1 MGSSERW
8 TGSGEANDMNVVG
21 FDFGTTNS
29 LISVIRGQRAISFLD
44 DEQRPIPSIVCYEGM
59 QKVLGRDAKERLA
72 QAGLG
77 VQGNIVRSPK
87 VYLGRDSVFVEGTE
101 RNPVEI
107 VSDVVRH
114 VLHQAQSGA
123 RDLGEISGAVVTIPV
138 DMEGYRRRALREAF
152 RLAGLR
158 IVQFVH
164 EPLAALYGLFCG
176 QDLASML
183 RRYDRKLVLVFD
195 WGGGTLDLT
204 LCRPIGD
211 MVVQLLN
218 DGTDEVGGDVFDE
231 TIMNRLIQNVV
242 SARNLEEE
250 VDALMDRCERAK
262 IDLSSR
268 SNVVIYVGSFFQG
281 IYEQEFDYV
290 LSQGELEQIVGPLLD
305 KGFKRI
311 ERILADA
318 GYGPEQVALCVATG
332 GMSNMPAVRRRLHEW
347 FGPERV
353 QIPDGTATLIS
364 QGAAWIAAD
373 QVGLQLAKNVELV
386 LARNS
391 YLPLVKAG
399 TRMPKEGEVQDERYH
414 LYCTDPRDG
423 VAKFQICTP
432 KRAGKTVLPNEPRT
446 HLEHITIKVDE
457 EARAFHERLEL
468 DVRINDDLILEAHA
482 RSLNRMDD
490 DKREIHNLEF
500 GLQFPSHAEATGS
513 NDKELEGTP
522 ASGNP
527 PSMGALGVRANVADR
542 VDLSLVPGEF
552 LCEYDPFYFDVRRNP
567 PRQQVLERLYYQ
579 PCSVCGR
586 ASNDP
591 ACQCSSL
598 SSGAGGTGDLNSRE
612 VSSQTRYSSR

>member
-1 MGSSERW
+1 
-8 TGSGEANDMNVVG
+8 MNVVG

-29 LISVIRGQRAISFLD
+29 LISVVRGQRAISFLD
-44 DEQRPIPSIVCYEGM
+44 DEQRPIPSVVCYEGV
-59 QKVLGRDAKERLA
+59 QKILGREAKERLA

-77 VQGNIVRSPK
+77 VQGNTVRSPK
-87 VYLGRDSVFVEGTE
+87 MFLGRDSVFVEGTE
-101 RNPVEI
+101 RSPVDI

-114 VLHQAQSGA
+114 VLHQAQSSA
-123 RDLGEISGAVVTIPV
+123 RDLGEIPGAVVTIPV

-152 RLAGLR
+152 MLAGLR

-164 EPLAALYGLFCG
+164 EPLAALYGLFRD

-204 LCRPIGD
+204 LCRPMGD
-211 MVVQLLN
+211 MVVQLMN

-231 TIMNRLIQNVV
+231 AIMNRLIQKVAA
-242 SARNLEEE
+242 ARGLGES
-250 VDALMDRCERAK
+250 VDTQPGAKARLMDRCERAK

-268 SNVVIYVGSFFQG
+268 SNVAIYVGSFFRG
-281 IYEQEFDYV
+281 ADEEEFDYA

-305 KGFKRI
+305 KGFNRI
-311 ERILADA
+311 ERILTDA
-318 GYGPEQVALCVATG
+318 GYTPEQVSLCVATG
-332 GMSNMPAVRRRLHEW
+332 GMSNMPAVKRRLHEW

-399 TRMPKEGEVQDERYH
+399 TVMPKESEVQRETYH

-432 KRAGKTVLPNEPRT
+432 KRAGASVLPSDPRT
-446 HLEHITIKVDE
+446 HLEHVTVKVDGK
-457 EARAFHERLEL
+457 ARAFHERLEL

-482 RSLNRMDD
+482 RSLNLKDEDR
-490 DKREIHNLEF
+490 REIHNLVF
-500 GLQFPSHAEATGS
+500 GLRFPAEAQANGS
-513 NDKELEGTP
+513 SDKEKEEAP
-522 ASGNP
+522 ASGGHRQI
-527 PSMGALGVRANVADR
+527 GALSVRANVADR

-552 LCEYDPFYFDVRRNP
+552 LYQYDPFYFDVRRNP
-567 PRQQVLERLYYQ
+567 PERQVLEKLYYQ
-579 PCSVCGR
+579 PCSLCGR

-591 ACQCSSL
+591 ACQCSSSL
-598 SSGAGGTGDLNSRE
+598 IGAGRATGLDENEGR
-612 VSSQTRYSSR
+612 R

>member
-1 MGSSERW
+1 
-8 TGSGEANDMNVVG
+8 MNVVG

-29 LISVIRGQRAISFLD
+29 LISVVRGQRAISFLD
-44 DEQRPIPSIVCYEGM
+44 DEQRPIPSVVCYEGV
-59 QKVLGRDAKERLA
+59 QKILGREAKERLA

-87 VYLGRDSVFVEGTE
+87 MFLGRESVFVEGTE
-101 RNPVEI
+101 RSSVDI

-114 VLHQAQSGA
+114 VLHQAQSSA
-123 RDLGEISGAVVTIPV
+123 RDLGEIPGAVVTIPV

-152 RLAGLR
+152 MLAGLR

-164 EPLAALYGLFCG
+164 EPLAALYGLFRD

-204 LCRPIGD
+204 LCRPMGD
-211 MVVQLLN
+211 MVVQLMN

-231 TIMNRLIQNVV
+231 AIMNRLIQKVAA
-242 SARNLEEE
+242 ARGLGES
-250 VDALMDRCERAK
+250 VDTQPGAKARLMDRCERAK

-268 SNVVIYVGSFFQG
+268 SNVAIYVGSFFRG
-281 IYEQEFDYV
+281 ADEEEFDYA

-311 ERILADA
+311 ERILTDA
-318 GYGPEQVALCVATG
+318 GYTPEQVSLCVATG
-332 GMSNMPAVRRRLHEW
+332 GMSNMPAVKRRLHEW

-353 QIPDGTATLIS
+353 KIPDGTATLIS

-399 TRMPKEGEVQDERYH
+399 TVMPKEGEVQRETYH

-432 KRAGKTVLPNEPRT
+432 KRAGASVLPSDPRT
-446 HLEHITIKVDE
+446 HLEHVTVKVDGK
-457 EARAFHERLEL
+457 ARAFQERLEL
-468 DVRINDDLILEAHA
+468 DVRINDDLILDAHA
-482 RSLNRMDD
+482 RSLNLKDEDR
-490 DKREIHNLEF
+490 REIHNLEF
-500 GLQFPSHAEATGS
+500 GLRFPAEAQATGS
-513 NDKELEGTP
+513 SDKEKEEAP
-522 ASGNP
+522 ASGGHRQI
-527 PSMGALGVRANVADR
+527 GALSVRANVADR
-542 VDLSLVPGEF
+542 VDLALVPGEF
-552 LCEYDPFYFDVRRNP
+552 LYQYDPFYFDVRRNP
-567 PRQQVLERLYYQ
+567 PERQVLEKLYYQ
-579 PCSVCGR
+579 PCSLCGR

-591 ACQCSSL
+591 ACQCSSSL
-598 SSGAGGTGDLNSRE
+598 IGAGRATGLGENEER
-612 VSSQTRYSSR
+612 R

>member
-1 MGSSERW
+1 
-8 TGSGEANDMNVVG
+8 MNVVG

-29 LISVIRGQRAISFLD
+29 LISVVRGQRAISFLD
-44 DEQRPIPSIVCYEGM
+44 DEQRPIPSVVCYEGV
-59 QKVLGRDAKERLA
+59 QKILGREAKERLA

-87 VYLGRDSVFVEGTE
+87 MFLGRESVFVEGTE
-101 RNPVEI
+101 RSSVDI

-114 VLHQAQSGA
+114 VLHQAQSSA
-123 RDLGEISGAVVTIPV
+123 RDLGEIPGAVVTIPV

-152 RLAGLR
+152 MLAGLR

-164 EPLAALYGLFCG
+164 EPLAALYGLFRD

-204 LCRPIGD
+204 LCRPMGD
-211 MVVQLLN
+211 MVVQLMN

-231 TIMNRLIQNVV
+231 AIMNRLIQKVAA
-242 SARNLEEE
+242 ARGLGES
-250 VDALMDRCERAK
+250 VDTQPGAKARLMDRCERAK

-268 SNVVIYVGSFFQG
+268 SNVAIYVGSFFRG
-281 IYEQEFDYV
+281 ADEEEFDYA

-311 ERILADA
+311 ERILTDA
-318 GYGPEQVALCVATG
+318 GYTPEQVSLCVATG
-332 GMSNMPAVRRRLHEW
+332 GMSNMPAVKRRLHEW

-353 QIPDGTATLIS
+353 KIPDGTATLIS

-399 TRMPKEGEVQDERYH
+399 TVMPKEGEVQRETYH

-432 KRAGKTVLPNEPRT
+432 KRAGASVLPSDPRT
-446 HLEHITIKVDE
+446 HLEHVTVKVDGK
-457 EARAFHERLEL
+457 ARAFQERLEL
-468 DVRINDDLILEAHA
+468 DVRINDDLILDAHA
-482 RSLNRMDD
+482 RSLNLKDEDR
-490 DKREIHNLEF
+490 REIHNLEF
-500 GLQFPSHAEATGS
+500 GLRFPAEAQANGS
-513 NDKELEGTP
+513 SDKEKEEAP
-522 ASGNP
+522 ASGGHRQI
-527 PSMGALGVRANVADR
+527 GALSVRANVADR
-542 VDLSLVPGEF
+542 VDLALVPGEF
-552 LCEYDPFYFDVRRNP
+552 LYQYDPFYFDVRRNP
-567 PRQQVLERLYYQ
+567 PERQVLEKLYYQ
-579 PCSVCGR
+579 PCSLCGR

-591 ACQCSSL
+591 ACQCSSSL
-598 SSGAGGTGDLNSRE
+598 IGAGRATGLDENEGR
-612 VSSQTRYSSR
+612 R

>member
-1 MGSSERW
+1 
-8 TGSGEANDMNVVG
+8 MNVVG

-29 LISVIRGQRAISFLD
+29 LISVVRGQRAISFLD
-44 DEQRPIPSIVCYEGM
+44 DEQRPIPSVVCYEGV
-59 QKVLGRDAKERLA
+59 QKILGREAKERLA

-77 VQGNIVRSPK
+77 VQGNTVRSPK
-87 VYLGRDSVFVEGTE
+87 MFLGRDSVFVEGTE
-101 RNPVEI
+101 RSPVDI

-114 VLHQAQSGA
+114 VLHQAQSSA
-123 RDLGEISGAVVTIPV
+123 RDLGEIPGAVVTIPV

-152 RLAGLR
+152 MLAGLR

-164 EPLAALYGLFCG
+164 EPLAALYGLFRD

-204 LCRPIGD
+204 LCRPMGD
-211 MVVQLLN
+211 MVVQLMN

-231 TIMNRLIQNVV
+231 AIMNRLIQKVAA
-242 SARNLEEE
+242 ARGLGES
-250 VDALMDRCERAK
+250 VDTQPGAKARLMDRCERAK

-268 SNVVIYVGSFFQG
+268 SNVAIYVGSFFRG
-281 IYEQEFDYV
+281 ADEEEFDYA

-311 ERILADA
+311 ERILTDA
-318 GYGPEQVALCVATG
+318 GYTPEQVSLCVATG
-332 GMSNMPAVRRRLHEW
+332 GMSNMPAVKRRLHEW

-353 QIPDGTATLIS
+353 KIPDGTATLIS

-399 TRMPKEGEVQDERYH
+399 TVMPKESEVQRETYH

-432 KRAGKTVLPNEPRT
+432 KRAGASVLPSDPRT
-446 HLEHITIKVDE
+446 HLEHVTVKVDGK
-457 EARAFHERLEL
+457 ARAFQERLEL
-468 DVRINDDLILEAHA
+468 DVRINDDLILDAHA
-482 RSLNRMDD
+482 RSLNLKDEDR
-490 DKREIHNLEF
+490 REIHNLEF
-500 GLQFPSHAEATGS
+500 GLRFPAEAQATGS
-513 NDKELEGTP
+513 SDKEKEEAP
-522 ASGNP
+522 ASGGHRP
-527 PSMGALGVRANVADR
+527 IGALSVRANVADR
-542 VDLSLVPGEF
+542 VDLALVPGEF
-552 LCEYDPFYFDVRRNP
+552 LYQYDPFYFDVRRNP
-567 PRQQVLERLYYQ
+567 PERQVLEKLYYQ
-579 PCSVCGR
+579 PCSLCGR

-591 ACQCSSL
+591 ACQCSSSL
-598 SSGAGGTGDLNSRE
+598 IGAGRATGLGENEER
-612 VSSQTRYSSR
+612 R